1 MTVGILTEKGIKMI
15 KAPILVTESNE
26 GYNLFSLF
34 KGKDSS
40 KHPKMVEIQ
49 NFLKK
54 LKDYDELKGIKAVR
68 ANSDKDK
75 ILI

>member
-1 MTVGILTEKGIKMI
+1 MI

-34 KGKDSS
+34 KGKDTY
-40 KHPKMVEIQ
+40 KHPKMVEIL

-54 LKDYDELKGIKAVR
+54 LKDFDELKGIKAVR

>member
-1 MTVGILTEKGIKMI
+1 MI
-15 KAPILVTESNE
+15 KAPILMTDSNE
-26 GYNLFSLF
+26 GYSLYSLF

-49 NFLKK
+49 TFLKK
-54 LKDYDELKGIKAVR
+54 LKDYDGLKGIKAVR
-68 ANSDKDK
+68 ANSEKDK